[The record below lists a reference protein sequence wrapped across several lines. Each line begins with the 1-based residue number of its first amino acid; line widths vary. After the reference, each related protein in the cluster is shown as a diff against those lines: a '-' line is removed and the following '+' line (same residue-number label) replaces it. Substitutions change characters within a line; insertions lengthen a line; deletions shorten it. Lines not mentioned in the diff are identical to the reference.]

1 MANGTAAMPT
11 ALSVTAMVMPTSV
24 PFAAL
29 TLHMC
34 VSRGHTLAA
43 ALGAAQAA
51 KTAAQ
56 QIHLIA
62 ARMRH
67 PLSAFASPNPD
78 ATPLVGMRGGA
89 LCAALWLKK
98 SSDSQPPSLR

>member
-11 ALSVTAMVMPTSV
+11 ALSATAMVMPTSV

-29 TLHMC
+29 TVQMC

-51 KTAAQ
+51 KIAAQ

-62 ARMRH
+62 AHMRH
-67 PLSAFASPNPD
+67 PLSAFTSLNLD
-78 ATPLVGMRGGA
+78 ATSVVSMQGGA
-89 LCAALWLKK
+89 L
-98 SSDSQPPSLR
+98 RVEREF

>member
-1 MANGTAAMPT
+1 MANGTPAMPI
-11 ALSVTAMVMPTSV
+11 ALSVRAMVMPTSV
-24 PFAAL
+24 PFAGPSV
-29 TLHMC
+29 HMC

-51 KTAAQ
+51 KIAAP

-67 PLSAFASPNPD
+67 PLSVLTSPNPN
-78 ATPLVGMRGGA
+78 ATPVVGMGGA
-89 LCAALWLKK
+89 LRAELWLKE
-98 SSDSQPPSLR
+98 SSDCQPPGLR